1 MNKIFLIGNL
11 TNDPV
16 SKTTQSGIQL
26 CTFTIAVNRKHS
38 ANAQQETDF
47 FRVTAWRQ
55 LADICAKYL
64 AKGKKVSVVGSV
76 SASAYQSNSGDL
88 RASLDVQAEDVE
100 FLSPAEKTQQNARQS
115 APKQNDG
122 EFVKVDDELPF

>member
-16 SKTTQSGIQL
+16 SKTTQNGIQL

-38 ANAQQETDF
+38 ASAQQEADF

-55 LADICAKYL
+55 LADICMKYL
-64 AKGKKVSVVGSV
+64 TKGKKVSVVGSV
-76 SASAYQSNSGDL
+76 SASAYQSNNGDL

-100 FLSPAEKTQQNARQS
+100 FLSPSEKTQQNARQS

-122 EFVKVDDELPF
+122 EFIQVDNELPF

>member
-26 CTFTIAVNRKHS
+26 CTFTIAVNRKRS
-38 ANAQQETDF
+38 ANAQQEADF

-55 LADICAKYL
+55 LADICMKYL
-64 AKGKKVSVVGSV
+64 TKGKKVSVVGSV

-115 APKQNDG
+115 APKQNDD

>member
-16 SKTTQSGIQL
+16 SKTTQNGIQL
-26 CTFTIAVNRKHS
+26 CTFTLAVNRKRS
-38 ANAQQETDF
+38 ANAQQEADF

-100 FLSPAEKTQQNARQS
+100 FISPAEKTQQNARQS